1 MYAGVAQLVEH
12 LTCNQG
18 VVGSSPIAGTTFW
31 GDSEEAKRGR
41 L

>member
-18 VVGSSPIAGTTFW
+18 VVGSSPIAGTTFL
-31 GDSEEAKRGR
+31 GR
-41 L
+41 